1 MAPPSSL
8 LRDLLSVDG
17 FKKNRKQ
24 PDNNPSAAPRT
35 TSMPLQHR
43 RPTKPARSQS
53 DVQHQQARGRLNLDT
68 NGDAAGEE
76 PTPRRKSSA
85 SLRTATSYKIKD
97 GGSGPG
103 AIPALDESAL
113 SALISLA
120 AGTVKQFA
128 KDEAF
133 RAFLRSGCTSCVGE
147 SDHRAVLDLRVT
159 VQTVERAAAVGEALL
174 DPRELK
180 RASLRLHSLASLDA
194 DEALAVTASGVP
206 HERLAACAHLY
217 MSVVSKLQKKDHSS
231 AVHALEAFCLAPRE
245 ARTVLLPALWD
256 RLFSPGL
263 SHLKAWR
270 DRESAA
276 ARSKPDARV
285 KDVVEKLFVDALD
298 EGTRALAC
306 YYRDWLLGRTEAMA
320 LPSVPA
326 PPSTAPPA
334 TAPSTAP
341 ASATRFSTSTTY
353 DIGSD
358 VAYSSGTPSPAMF
371 VIEETPRQPERVL
384 EEGRAADADSSGS
397 VFHECDDGEV
407 RSCSP
412 TPRGE
417 SSEPMPPNMLANE
430 AFEPRIE
437 DERGKGAE
445 ESTSYLPARDMS
457 AIDLLTLEFCEGPL
471 QISGSVTDGGQVQA
485 TIFSTTPSDF
495 LCPLTRQIFNR
506 PVTIETGQT
515 FERHAIVHWFDRG
528 LRTCPVTGQELE
540 ALSVPDTNR
549 VLTRLIDAW
558 KEEHCRNLRAADGR
572 APEEKLNV
580 AVVDRVLHS
589 GLSVSEQTERAR
601 HLMAIGGVDFHLHRL
616 RDGKEEEQRARAA
629 EHLLLCIRAEGSC
642 RNYVAVR
649 VHGESV
655 VRLLQS
661 EVVSARSAAVRLLVE
676 LLRLR
681 RRGMVEM
688 FIRGL
693 CTALVTETMDV
704 LLQRLRSSPV
714 EERALVAVLLLYFD
728 RTLSLD
734 EPDRRNSSVYREEA
748 VRILTE
754 SLRRCLIDENV
765 VPNTRKALLML
776 GGHFSFSGDLLA
788 EDRML
793 EQAGFA
799 DDTPSSTP
807 VTSDATVQETEAAET
822 EAWQEHVT
830 AVLLGSGRRPFL
842 AALSGCLASPDAGL
856 VAACLTT
863 AGWLSRSLASTRL
876 RDTHTDM
883 QLAAFSALVPRL
895 KRCLAGGAAH
905 LQPRHR
911 VLAAVTLHNFSKIPD
926 CRVLLMLLADG
937 LRGHLADLA
946 ELTRTA
952 GQLYAE
958 LHE

>member
-24 PDNNPSAAPRT
+24 PDNPSAAPRT

-53 DVQHQQARGRLNLDT
+53 DVQQARGRLNLEP
-68 NGDAAGEE
+68 NGDVAGEE
-76 PTPRRKSSA
+76 QTPRRKSSA
-85 SLRTATSYKIKD
+85 SLRSATSYKIKE

-159 VQTVERAAAVGEALL
+159 VQTIERAAAVGEALL

-256 RLFSPGL
+256 RLFRPGL
-263 SHLKAWR
+263 THLKAWR

-276 ARSKPDARV
+276 ARPKPDARS
-285 KDVVEKLFVDALD
+285 KDVEKLFLDALD
-298 EGTRALAC
+298 DGTRALAC
-306 YYRDWLLGRTEAMA
+306 YYRDWLLGRTEVMA

-341 ASATRFSTSTTY
+341 PSATRFSTSTTY

-358 VAYSSGTPSPAMF
+358 VAYSSGTPSPAIF
-371 VIEETPRQPERVL
+371 VIEETPRQPEGVQ
-384 EEGRAADADSSGS
+384 EEGKAADADSSGS

-412 TPRGE
+412 TPRE
-417 SSEPMPPNMLANE
+417 EASVLMPNMLANE

-437 DERGKGAE
+437 DERGKGAD
-445 ESTSYLPARDMS
+445 ESTNYLPARDMS

-471 QISGSVTDGGQVQA
+471 QTSGADGSQVEA

-558 KEEHCRNLRAADGR
+558 KAEHCRSLRVADGGP
-572 APEEKLNV
+572 PEEKLNV
-580 AVVDRVLHS
+580 AVVDRVLDA
-589 GLSVSEQTERAR
+589 GRSVSEQTERAR

-616 RDGKEEEQRARAA
+616 REGREEEQRARAA
-629 EHLLLCIRAEGSC
+629 EHLLLCVRAEGSC
-642 RNYVAVR
+642 RSYVAVR

-655 VRLLQS
+655 VRLLRS

-681 RRGMVEM
+681 RREMVEL

-693 CTALVTETMDV
+693 CTESATETMDV
-704 LLQRLRSSPV
+704 LLRHLRSSPA

-728 RTLSLD
+728 RTLSPD
-734 EPDRRNSSVYREEA
+734 EPDGSNGSGYREEA
-748 VRILTE
+748 VRTLTE

-799 DDTPSSTP
+799 DDTPAATP
-807 VTSDATVQETEAAET
+807 VTSDATVQETEAAEN
-822 EAWQEHVT
+822 EAWLEHVT

-842 AALSGCLASPDAGL
+842 AALSGCMGSPDAGL

-863 AGWLSRSLASTRL
+863 AGWLSRSLAATPL

-905 LQPRHR
+905 LQARHR

>member
-256 RLFSPGL
+256 RLFRPGL

-661 EVVSARSAAVRLLVE
+661 EVVSARSAA
-676 LLRLR
+676 
-681 RRGMVEM
+681 
-688 FIRGL
+688 
-693 CTALVTETMDV
+693 
-704 LLQRLRSSPV
+704 
-714 EERALVAVLLLYFD
+714 
-728 RTLSLD
+728 D